1 MSRMKKI
8 GIRIFIIMLVALGMC
23 NLSNAAD
30 YKLGNKVYINYMNDY
45 AADKNMFCA
54 EKSQGFGAYYR
65 VVSKVTINGI
75 QSKDYTNKTID
86 NVRNAKFAYIL
97 SSADDYPYMKNGQY
111 IEAKENSVLQK
122 AVWLFERE
130 WMQNVGKYHYK
141 QSIKNGKNVNTS
153 IGMDFI
159 SSNPKNY
166 TTTDKKVQELIGKA
180 NNYANNIQKQSK
192 FTDNTKKNNIAVKT
206 YEKSGKKYLVIGDF
220 NWSFEGKLKQI
231 KAYDQNNNEI
241 KGISYIEYNSNTP
254 QEVSIDKIE
263 SGKNFGI
270 AIPEGANVSYLK
282 KLTGVQ
288 EISNRTVEITFLESI
303 GNVGQNLIH
312 AKPSQS
318 KNPVEVSFN
327 YNVPLLG
334 DLKIIKVDKE
344 NKNIKL
350 NGVGFYIQNTDTKKY
365 VVEENKQIK
374 YVDSKEGATVFCTEN
389 GEFTVKNLIVG
400 NYKLYETKNQN
411 DGYKEGL
418 EIPVK
423 VEAGQTAKNT
433 FNVENEREF
442 IKLSGYVWV
451 DRISGKQST
460 RNNLYH
466 DGEYDSD
473 DMLLEGITVRLKQK
487 DGTTSKTIKET
498 KTSKEGAYQFKDVLI
513 KDLDKYYIEFE
524 YNGLTYQNVP
534 SKLDKNNGSKSAE
547 GDKVRNEFNKD
558 FAIVEGE
565 TANTGITKD
574 EQGNVKHKLSYTRP
588 ENEHKS
594 ELNDGDYPILATT
607 EQTGYKI
614 KNHYTPGQNEIK
626 YINLGLYERE
636 MPDWS
641 CI

>member
-318 KNPVEVSFN
+318 KKSSRS
-327 YNVPLLG
+327 
-334 DLKIIKVDKE
+334 IIQ
-344 NKNIKL
+344 L
-350 NGVGFYIQNTDTKKY
+350 
-365 VVEENKQIK
+365 
-374 YVDSKEGATVFCTEN
+374 
-389 GEFTVKNLIVG
+389 
-400 NYKLYETKNQN
+400 
-411 DGYKEGL
+411 
-418 EIPVK
+418 
-423 VEAGQTAKNT
+423 
-433 FNVENEREF
+433 
-442 IKLSGYVWV
+442 
-451 DRISGKQST
+451 
-460 RNNLYH
+460 
-466 DGEYDSD
+466 
-473 DMLLEGITVRLKQK
+473 
-487 DGTTSKTIKET
+487 
-498 KTSKEGAYQFKDVLI
+498 
-513 KDLDKYYIEFE
+513 
-524 YNGLTYQNVP
+524 
-534 SKLDKNNGSKSAE
+534 
-547 GDKVRNEFNKD
+547 
-558 FAIVEGE
+558 
-565 TANTGITKD
+565 
-574 EQGNVKHKLSYTRP
+574 
-588 ENEHKS
+588 
-594 ELNDGDYPILATT
+594 
-607 EQTGYKI
+607 
-614 KNHYTPGQNEIK
+614 
-626 YINLGLYERE
+626 
-636 MPDWS
+636 
-641 CI
+641 